1 MGNPMTGRGRSA
13 NWRMVCA
20 AFGLGSSVF
29 ALGMADALAQT
40 AAPSRVSGPSRA
52 TGTGTKTEALAGA
65 LVGSQAGINALTAF
79 LDGANGIP
87 ERVTERAVQL
97 INDLQRGDLSS
108 DPAVVAA
115 AADRISEAAARTLKS
130 AYVFKVQ
137 MDKDFNLGPG
147 RTGYDF
153 GPPDTPPQAGF
164 TKITARD
171 PRLGPGD
178 NEAMRRPTGDQL
190 NSDGVRGVRSFRVQA
205 PNGLIRIVLLTDNF
219 SNDDSSGRPFGEEV
233 TVNGSTVRV
242 GRTEPDAWIPG
253 LSLTSPGDYVGGND
267 QKAVQPFGNNTT
279 GAIVINANVV
289 NGVIQL
295 DFRLQPGKTTYL
307 TGMIVEPATTQ
318 SVLFGQ
324 GDAKRALDLYGRGR
338 GAGANLAAKV
348 LEAESQIQAAANNL
362 LSSIA
367 TAAGPGALAN
377 LLNVPDPVVPPDE
390 TISSN

>member
-1 MGNPMTGRGRSA
+1 MVDPMTGKWRGA
-13 NWRMVCA
+13 QWRTVLA
-20 AFGLGSSVF
+20 ALGLGGSVF
-29 ALGMADALAQT
+29 ALDFTDAVAQT

-65 LVGSQAGINALTAF
+65 LVGSQAGVNALTAF

-87 ERVTERAVQL
+87 EKVTERAVQL
-97 INDLQRGDLSS
+97 INDLQRGDLSG

-115 AADRISEAAARTLKS
+115 AADRIAEAAARTLKS

-137 MDKDFNLGPG
+137 MDRDFRLGEG
-147 RTGYDF
+147 RVGYDF

-164 TKITARD
+164 TKVTARD

-178 NEAMRRPTGDQL
+178 NEAMRRPTGDAL

-205 PNGLIRIVLLTDNF
+205 PNGPVRIVLLTDNF

-233 TVNGSTVRV
+233 SVNGSSVRV

-253 LSLTSPGDYVGGND
+253 LSLTSPGDYVGSD
-267 QKAVQPFGNNTT
+267 TTKTVQNFGNNTT

-289 NGVIQL
+289 NGVIQI
-295 DFRLQPGKTTYL
+295 DFRLAPGKTTYL
-307 TGMIVEPATTQ
+307 TGMIVEPATGQ
-318 SVLFGQ
+318 SVMYGQ
-324 GDAKRALDLYGRGR
+324 GEAKRALDLYGQGR
-338 GAGANLAAKV
+338 GAGSNLASRV
-348 LEAESQIQAAANNL
+348 LQAESQIQAAANNL
-362 LSSIA
+362 LSTIA